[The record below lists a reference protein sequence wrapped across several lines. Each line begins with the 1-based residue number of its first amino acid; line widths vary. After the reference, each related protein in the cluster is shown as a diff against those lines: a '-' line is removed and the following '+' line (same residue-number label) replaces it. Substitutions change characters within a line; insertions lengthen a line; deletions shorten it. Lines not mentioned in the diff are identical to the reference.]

1 MSIDTKMFTD
11 IYSYLDGVCN
21 VANADDTH
29 FNITMIAPNGMQTK
43 ITTRDYVSFEKSDR
57 VAAFINESKC
67 IYKGKI
73 TSNVEDYRFF
83 YDQQEL
89 PNTIEYRDR
98 NIMFGWRPGEP
109 LLYSIAGEKIYS
121 NQNQVK
127 EKLFWHDYLNG
138 FGITSVV
145 IFILILLGAF
155 IFSGNAGSVIVI
167 GLIPLIISIFAVFRT
182 IDLSHAIEYDDPH
195 KASYPY
201 LWWNFAKNI
210 HKIPNKQSLDLLVKL
225 IQVLDKNGDKY
236 RVYDGMWYYMRPLGS
251 PFFKDD
257 YVICVL
263 DTGEKKTY
271 KTLTGTFTSP
281 KHIDIKLPYDI
292 TLTKWKEIKAQTP
305 ELVNCFI
312 QGVDDI

>member
-1 MSIDTKMFTD
+1 MSINTKMFTD
-11 IYSYLDGVCN
+11 IYSYLDGICN
-21 VANADDTH
+21 VINADDTH

-43 ITTRDYVSFEKSDR
+43 ITTRDYVSFETSDR

-155 IFSGNAGSVIVI
+155 IFSGNAGSVIAI

-182 IDLSHAIEYDDPH
+182 IDLSHTIEYDDPH

-210 HKIPNKQSLDLLVKL
+210 YKIPNKQSLDLLVKL
-225 IQVLDKNGDKY
+225 SQALDKGSDKY
-236 RVYDGMWYYMRPLGS
+236 RVFDGMWYYDNKTGS
-251 PFFKDD
+251 PFFKDN
-257 YVICVL
+257 YIICIL
-263 DTGEKKTY
+263 DTGEEEIYQTKTG
-271 KTLTGTFTSP
+271 TLTFP
-281 KHIDIKLPYDI
+281 KTIDIELPYDI
-292 TLTKWKEIKAQTP
+292 TAIKWKEIKAQIP
-305 ELVNCFI
+305 ELTSCFI